1 MEFTKILDLTKARCK
16 ACQCGQSP
24 VYMQFQLLNA
34 IWLENLQDLPDSVH
48 SQSPNLQFHTAQVQG
63 SSSLLC
69 PLQEV
74 SLMFL

>member
-1 MEFTKILDLTKARCK
+1 MEFTKILHLTKARCE

-24 VYMQFQLLNA
+24 ACIQFQLLNA

-48 SQSPNLQFHTAQVQG
+48 SQSPNLHLHTAHVQG
-63 SSSLLC
+63 TSSLLC